1 MEDPMCW
8 EIDYHFWAEQRKAQE
23 QKAQARIKEE
33 QRSGVIRQL
42 LDEAN
47 VRADKPKVE
56 EKTEGTSSEV
66 VAPAK

>member
-1 MEDPMCW
+1 MCW
-8 EIDYHFWAEQRKAQE
+8 EIDYNFWAEQKKAQE
-23 QKAQARIKEE
+23 QKAESRNKEE

-47 VRADKPKVE
+47 EQAEKPKVE
-56 EKTEGTSSEV
+56 EKTAGALGEV